1 MRRSLSVI
9 SFLFVTL
16 ILSAQSIEEIK
27 NDTSIIW
34 AEGIG
39 DTFQEADNM
48 ALAEV
53 SRQISV
59 EVNVTTSR
67 VSKNDG
73 TNHNITQLNEVS
85 TQSNAVFN
93 NIEMRFIAEKP
104 QFRVLRWINKSEIEK
119 QEKER
124 TVKLQ
129 EMVRIANNA
138 LANKQ
143 ISDAI
148 RYYYWAYVLLNT
160 LPNQTSI
167 NIEDENY
174 DSHSANLWLPNR
186 LKKIFQ
192 NLSFS
197 IIGKSEDGIN
207 DYNILFLYKDKPLSN
222 IDYSYFDG
230 TDWSPVC
237 TATDGKSIVELR
249 PSYAPENLMVRYEY
263 KFEGEARS
271 DKEIEKILSS
281 VHPSFDTYCNG
292 SAKLSGSKK
301 EIQKLTNQFAQIEK
315 KEDKTTQT
323 LSVSKTDFSRC
334 DNIMRE
340 VINAIRNKNYHLIND
355 YFTPNGYDVFN
366 RLINYGNGRL
376 LNSEPTLNYIQ
387 LGEDIICRSLP
398 MNFTFSGNR
407 KFSEDV
413 VFTFNKEGLIDNI
426 SFGLGKVA
434 QDNLMGN
441 IASSFTLEK
450 SAIIANFLECFK
462 TAYALKRIDYIEQ
475 LFDDDAIIITGKV
488 LNKLNRNQGDG
499 SLYQNNQYVELTKQ
513 DKATYIKHL
522 KRSFASK
529 EFINIK
535 FANNRIRHTK
545 VDGIYAIQ
553 IKQDYFSS
561 NYGDTGYLFLLVD
574 IRNPKEPIIHI
585 RAWQEKPDPEWG
597 IIGPEFF

>member
-1 MRRSLSVI
+1 MKRTLSLI
-9 SFLFVTL
+9 SLLSIILV
-16 ILSAQSIEEIK
+16 LSAQTIEEIK
-27 NDTSIIW
+27 NNPSILW

-39 DTFQEADNM
+39 NTFQEADNM
-48 ALAEV
+48 ALAEI

-59 EVNVTTSR
+59 EINATTSR
-67 VSKNDG
+67 VSQNDG
-73 TNHNITQLNEVS
+73 KNHSVTQQNEVS
-85 TQSNAVFN
+85 TQTNAVLN
-93 NIEMRFIAEKP
+93 NIEMRIIAEKP
-104 QFRVLRWINKSEIEK
+104 NFRVLRWINKSEIEK
-119 QEKER
+119 QQKER
-124 TVKLQ
+124 TTKLQ

-160 LPNQTSI
+160 LPEQSSI
-167 NIEDENY
+167 YIEDENY
-174 DSHSANLWLPNR
+174 DNQNANLWIPNR
-186 LKKIFQ
+186 LKQIFQ

-197 IIGKSEDGIN
+197 VVGKSEDGIN

-230 TDWSPVC
+230 SDWSPVC

-249 PSYAPENLMVRYEY
+249 PSFTPESLMIKYEY
-263 KFEGEARS
+263 KFEGEAKS

-281 VHPSFDTYCNG
+281 IHPSFDTYCNG
-292 SAKLSGSKK
+292 SAKLSVSKK
-301 EIQKLTNQFAQIEK
+301 EIQKASDHFAAIEK
-315 KEDKTTQT
+315 KEDKAVQT
-323 LSVSKTDFSRC
+323 IAVNKTDYSHC
-334 DNIMRE
+334 DKIMRE
-340 VINAIRNKNYHLIND
+340 VISAIRNKNYLSINE
-355 YFTPNGYDVFN
+355 YFTSNGLEVFN
-366 RLINYGNGRL
+366 RLINYGKGRL
-376 LNSEPTLNYIQ
+376 LNTEPTLNYTQ
-387 LGEDIICRSLP
+387 LGEDIVCRSIP

-426 SFGLGKVA
+426 SFGLGKIA
-434 QDNLMGN
+434 QDNLLGN
-441 IASSFTLEK
+441 VGSSFTPEK

-513 DKATYIKHL
+513 DKATYIKNL